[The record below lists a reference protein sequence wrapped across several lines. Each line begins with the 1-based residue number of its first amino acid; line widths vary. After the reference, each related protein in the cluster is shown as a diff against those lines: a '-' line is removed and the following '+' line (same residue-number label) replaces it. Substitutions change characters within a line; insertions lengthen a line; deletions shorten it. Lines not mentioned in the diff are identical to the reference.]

1 MGYMDV
7 KRVVAYSTM
16 VHVGVMVMG
25 LGLVDVIYGGSG
37 LKLVYWHMITHGLG
51 K

>member
-1 MGYMDV
+1 MDV

-25 LGLVDVIYGGSG
+25 LGMSNVGGMG
-37 LKLVYWHMITHGLG
+37 LVYLHMVTHGLG

>member
-1 MGYMDV
+1 MDV

-25 LGLVDVIYGGSG
+25 LGMCSSGGLG
-37 LKLVYWHMITHGLG
+37 VVYWHMCTHGLG